1 MRVHEIVIILLIL
14 MKYATPLEIL
24 VRIGYIYVRAR
35 VRSLRLYI
43 YQQLCAMG
51 VNYVSMLVGRESYFI
66 REVHLE
72 LVCNSSGA
80 YAVYVY
86 LFL

>member
-1 MRVHEIVIILLIL
+1 MHERVTVLLFL

-51 VNYVSMLVGRESYFI
+51 VNYVSMIVGRESYFMW
-66 REVHLE
+66 E
-72 LVCNSSGA
+72 LGGA
-80 YAVYVY
+80 SLIGVQ
-86 LFL
+86 